1 MEQNEKDPI
10 NQTEENVVSN
20 NEQPVEEATAE
31 TVVENTNEPIN
42 YEAKIAELND
52 KYLRLY
58 SEFDNYRKRTIKEKS
73 DIIRSAGEDVFKAIM
88 PTIDDFERAI
98 KANETV
104 TEIEPIKEGISLIYH
119 KLKVLRR
126 KKNARLRDFLKNK
139 RSFSDKRVYQI
150 IRSILEFYFKQGLE
164 KWSEAAVGDVP
175 VFSISELDAI
185 KSYFMYRR
193 MKPETAK
200 HFADIIHNL

>member
-20 NEQPVEEATAE
+20 NEQPIEETTTE
-31 TVVENTNEPIN
+31 TVESNTQEPIN

-104 TEIEPIKEGISLIYH
+104 SEVEPIKEGISLIYH
-119 KLKVLRR
+119 KLKVACTA
-126 KKNARLRDFLKNK
+126 K
-139 RSFSDKRVYQI
+139 
-150 IRSILEFYFKQGLE
+150 GLE
-164 KWSEAAVGDVP
+164 PMDTIGKTFNADYMESITSIPSPSEDMKGKVIDEVEKGYKLGDKVIRFAKVVVG
-175 VFSISELDAI
+175 S
-185 KSYFMYRR
+185 
-193 MKPETAK
+193 
-200 HFADIIHNL
+200 

>member
-20 NEQPVEEATAE
+20 NEQPVEESTAE

-42 YEAKIAELND
+42 FEAKIAELND

-104 TEIEPIKEGISLIYH
+104 TEVDPIKEGISLIYH
-119 KLKVLRR
+119 KLKVACTA
-126 KKNARLRDFLKNK
+126 K
-139 RSFSDKRVYQI
+139 
-150 IRSILEFYFKQGLE
+150 GLE
-164 KWSEAAVGDVP
+164 PMDTIGKAFNADYMESITSIPAPSEDMKGKVIDEVEKGYKLGDKVIRFAKVVVG
-175 VFSISELDAI
+175 S
-185 KSYFMYRR
+185 
-193 MKPETAK
+193 
-200 HFADIIHNL
+200 